1 MDKEIVI
8 VVSNETAAYEAVK
21 ALKAL
26 DVEGSIELYASTVV
40 CKAENGTFTI
50 VGEHRL
56 RAAQTA
62 ALAASTGALL
72 GLLGGP
78 IALAAGATAGAA
90 AGAAAVGAALG
101 GTVGGAAA
109 IGGDLTYSAFAGEF
123 VQMVAAS
130 LQPGG
135 YAVLAS
141 VAEDWTVP
149 IDTAIAPWGAVAFRQ
164 ATDSVVLAQLKADW
178 QSMND
183 ELDQI
188 EVEIDE
194 AVGTEKAKL
203 LAKRDELRMKQKA
216 MRESVEAR
224 VRALQESWDA
234 KIAAMEAKADVAE
247 ARAAARHAEH
257 ARKLSQFAAVQKKAF
272 HDLFA

>member
-8 VVSNETAAYEAVK
+8 VVPNETAGYEVVK

-26 DVEGSIELYASTVV
+26 DDEGSIELYASTVIF
-40 CKAENGTFTI
+40 KADNGTFT
-50 VGEHRL
+50 VKDEHRL
-56 RAAQTA
+56 RAPRAA
-62 ALAASTGALL
+62 ALAVSTGALL

-90 AGAAAVGAALG
+90 AGAAAAGAAVG

-109 IGGDLTYSAFAGEF
+109 IGGDLTYSGFAGEF
-123 VQMVAAS
+123 VRTVAAS
-130 LQPGG
+130 LQPGS

-141 VAEDWTVP
+141 VSEDWTVP
-149 IDTAIAPWGAVAFRQ
+149 VDSAIAPYGTVVFRQ
-164 ATDSVVLAQLKADW
+164 ATDDVIVAQIKADW

-183 ELDQI
+183 ELDDI
-188 EVEIDE
+188 EAEIDK
-194 AVGTEKAKL
+194 AVGDEQSRL
-203 LAKRDELRMKQKA
+203 MAKRDELCMKQKA
-216 MRESVEAR
+216 EREKVEAR
-224 VRALQESWDA
+224 ARKLQESWDA
-234 KIAAMEAKADVAE
+234 KIANVKAKADMAE

-257 ARKLSQFAAVQKKAF
+257 ARKLSQFAAAQKKAL

>member
-8 VVSNETAAYEAVK
+8 VVSNENAAYEVVK

-40 CKAENGTFTI
+40 YKAENGTFT
-50 VGEHRL
+50 VVDEQRL
-56 RAAQTA
+56 RAPRTA
-62 ALAASTGALL
+62 ALAAATGALL

-101 GTVGGAAA
+101 GTVGGAAT
-109 IGGDLTYSAFAGEF
+109 IGGDLTYSGFVREF
-123 VQMVAAS
+123 VHTVAAI
-130 LQPGG
+130 LQPGS

-141 VAEDWTVP
+141 VAEDWAVP
-149 IDTAIAPWGAVAFRQ
+149 IDTAVAPWGAVVFRQ
-164 ATDSVVLAQLKADW
+164 ATDRVVLAQIKADW

-183 ELDQI
+183 ELDHI
-188 EVEIDE
+188 EAEIDT
-194 AVGTEKAKL
+194 AGADEKAKL
-203 LAKRDELRMKQKA
+203 VAKRDELRMKHKA
-216 MRESVEAR
+216 KREKLEAR

-234 KIAAMEAKADVAE
+234 KITAMEAKVEVAE